1 MKFVLKFIFTLKKNN
16 EKMVRFRFR
25 FGNYRNRSVIYR
37 TETETE
43 NTGRSVSV
51 R

>member
-1 MKFVLKFIFTLKKNN
+1 MGYAGIIIIVPTGSVN
-16 EKMVRFRFR
+16 RFR

-43 NTGRSVSV
+43 VTDRSVSV